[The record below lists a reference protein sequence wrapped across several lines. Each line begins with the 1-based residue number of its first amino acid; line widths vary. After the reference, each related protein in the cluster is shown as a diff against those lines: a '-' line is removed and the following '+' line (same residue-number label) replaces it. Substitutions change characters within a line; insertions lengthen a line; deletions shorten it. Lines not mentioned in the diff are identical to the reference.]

1 MPSPPLTNAVVL
13 EHSRVDA
20 ENRHLILFTV
30 AAVVGGDVSH
40 AGACR
45 IVVEV
50 EFHAAIGGAV
60 FIEREP
66 VSLFDEVERIS
77 DPPTVETLHDE
88 LFGFVERI
96 AIGNAADGQTVDG
109 ELGAFGVNGIAFGGQ
124 NAEKRIITFRAKKN
138 GAIGAIR
145 TRDLLLRR
153 QLLYPAELQPHVYI
167 KLYIDKLR
175 LSKRKNF
182 LPFGVGAVI
191 QWASEVI
198 ALNWKLTL
206 AILSCN
212 VLFMSSSYTMIIP
225 FLPMYLTRELGVDRI
240 DVNMWSGVIFSST
253 FFVSAIMAPIWGRL
267 ADTKGKRLMA
277 IRSSLLISISYF
289 IGGIVETPLQLTLMR
304 AFMGFAAGLW
314 PMDLAIMSLVAPKEK
329 LGFCLGIMSGTLT
342 AGGVIGPLIGGFL
355 ATNFGMRV
363 SFFIASTALFI
374 NCLMF
379 VFLIKE
385 PRGSTDTKV
394 DEAQEELKPWKIPA
408 VRILL
413 ICGTLTQMFIL
424 ILQPI
429 LTTYVTEL
437 VGEVDDLV
445 MVAGA
450 VFSLGG
456 VAGALSAPLWGRF
469 GQRRG
474 FYLSMAIGMCGAG
487 IFTFTQGFAGGIVT
501 FALLQFAGGLF
512 FSAIPTSIQA
522 SLAQSTPVE
531 YKGRMFGWLFTFQ
544 QVGSILGPLLGGAIA
559 SFLGMGYVF
568 FIAGSILISM
578 SLVIRHKYLINR

>member
-1 MPSPPLTNAVVL
+1 M
-13 EHSRVDA
+13 
-20 ENRHLILFTV
+20 
-30 AAVVGGDVSH
+30 
-40 AGACR
+40 
-45 IVVEV
+45 
-50 EFHAAIGGAV
+50 
-60 FIEREP
+60 
-66 VSLFDEVERIS
+66 
-77 DPPTVETLHDE
+77 
-88 LFGFVERI
+88 
-96 AIGNAADGQTVDG
+96 
-109 ELGAFGVNGIAFGGQ
+109 
-124 NAEKRIITFRAKKN
+124 
-138 GAIGAIR
+138 
-145 TRDLLLRR
+145 
-153 QLLYPAELQPHVYI
+153 
-167 KLYIDKLR
+167 
-175 LSKRKNF
+175 
-182 LPFGVGAVI
+182 
-191 QWASEVI
+191 
-198 ALNWKLTL
+198 NWKLTL

-342 AGGVIGPLIGGFL
+342 AGGVIGPLIGGLL

-456 VAGALSAPLWGRF
+456 VAGARVLFVNGDRNVRRGHFYLHARIRGRNRDVCAVAIRGRIILQRDPHFDTSIARSKHSRRIQRSNVRLAVYVSTGRF
-469 GQRRG
+469 DLGTV
-474 FYLSMAIGMCGAG
+474 IGRSNRIIPRHG
-487 IFTFTQGFAGGIVT
+487 ICLFHCRLDPNLNEFGHSTQIFNQPIT
-501 FALLQFAGGLF
+501 LRSTGLRCP
-512 FSAIPTSIQA
+512 IG
-522 SLAQSTPVE
+522 V
-531 YKGRMFGWLFTFQ
+531 
-544 QVGSILGPLLGGAIA
+544 
-559 SFLGMGYVF
+559 
-568 FIAGSILISM
+568 
-578 SLVIRHKYLINR
+578 